1 MSYGIFC
8 LALSM
13 LIFYLI
19 DKLLGLRV
27 DEQEEIVGLDI
38 SEHEME
44 AYAGFQIFNVE

>member
-1 MSYGIFC
+1 
-8 LALSM
+8 M

-27 DEQEEIVGLDI
+27 NEQDEVVGLDI

>member
-1 MSYGIFC
+1 
-8 LALSM
+8 M
-13 LIFYLI
+13 LIFNLI

-27 DEQEEIVGLDI
+27 DEQEEIIGLDI